1 MKREYSETPNGALE
15 RWSAKDQRDR
25 SLIFFHKNL
34 RITLFI
40 CIFAAFCRIFKF
52 IYPELA

>member
-34 RITLFI
+34 RIT
-40 CIFAAFCRIFKF
+40 
-52 IYPELA
+52 